1 MKATTAKMAP
11 RTSRSLMFLTGYA
24 VIMTICGS
32 HYFVRD
38 ISNQLVVRNRSSQFY
53 EAHFMPARQQASE
66 VFPPA
71 SEIFPLASHIVT
83 HGHPRTAT
91 TLLFNMVAASYFLH
105 LSHVDPHRIPSVHLQ
120 LWKRE
125 EAADRILARET
136 DKTYLLKTHLGL
148 DNFKA
153 DNTVIFTA
161 AVDREEARE
170 TKRRLREEGFVVA
183 FVQDM
188 ESLKEDGIAGLV
200 KQYVRGY
207 QLSEEDEMELN
218 EYFT

>member
-1 MKATTAKMAP
+1 
-11 RTSRSLMFLTGYA
+11 
-24 VIMTICGS
+24 
-32 HYFVRD
+32 
-38 ISNQLVVRNRSSQFY
+38 
-53 EAHFMPARQQASE
+53 
-66 VFPPA
+66 
-71 SEIFPLASHIVT
+71 
-83 HGHPRTAT
+83 
-91 TLLFNMVAASYFLH
+91 
-105 LSHVDPHRIPSVHLQ
+105 
-120 LWKRE
+120 
-125 EAADRILARET
+125 
-136 DKTYLLKTHLGL
+136 L